1 MSAQVVQL
9 PPGCKIVEAAPS
21 APQTAAMFEGYPD
34 LLTPDDMAE
43 IIRQSAQTVRKLMRS
58 GEIPNAF
65 KIGAFWYVA
74 KADFAE
80 FVERGKRG
88 AA

>member
-9 PPGCKIVEAAPS
+9 PPGCKIVEAPS
-21 APQTAAMFEGYPD
+21 APKPAEMFDGYPD

-43 IIRQSAQTVRKLMRS
+43 IIRQSAKTVRKLMRS

-80 FVERGKRG
+80 FVERGKHG

>member
-1 MSAQVVQL
+1 MSAPVVQL
-9 PPGCKIVEAAPS
+9 PPGCKVVEAPS
-21 APQTAAMFEGYPD
+21 APKSEEMFEGYPD

-43 IIRQSAQTVRKLMRS
+43 IIRQSAKTVRKLMRS

>member
-9 PPGCKIVEAAPS
+9 PPGCKIVEAPS

-43 IIRQSAQTVRKLMRS
+43 IIRQSAKTVRKLMRS

>member
-1 MSAQVVQL
+1 MSAPVVQL
-9 PPGCKIVEAAPS
+9 PPGCKIVEAPS
-21 APQTAAMFEGYPD
+21 APHTAAMFEGYPD

-43 IIRQSAQTVRKLMRS
+43 ITRQSAKTVRKLMRS

>member
-1 MSAQVVQL
+1 MSAPVVQL
-9 PPGCKIVEAAPS
+9 PPGCKIVEAPS
-21 APQTAAMFEGYPD
+21 APQTAVMFEGYPD

-43 IIRQSAQTVRKLMRS
+43 IIRQSAKTVRKLMRT

-65 KIGAFWYVA
+65 KIGAYWYVA